1 MIEIWKPYSVHGVD
15 YEVSKSIISME
26 SQKTDCRMKMTCIG
40 TGSSGNAYVLQNE
53 QEALVIE
60 AGMPISDVLKA
71 LNYSTRK
78 VVGCIVSHGH
88 LDHIKYIEDYC
99 KFFKCYCSQGTI
111 GEFEWKHQR
120 RPRVLEVLK
129 TVQIGGFRVRP
140 IPAEHDAAEP
150 FAYIIDHADFGRL
163 LFATD
168 TYYLRYR
175 IPDMT
180 AIMIECNYSLPI
192 LNENVERGIVPVAL
206 KNRTLDSHM
215 SLEHLKEMLAAN
227 DLTRVTQI
235 VIIHLSAR
243 NSDAGAFCREIIE
256 QTGKSTT
263 YAQKG
268 LTIELNRTPF

>member
-1 MIEIWKPYSVHGVD
+1 
-15 YEVSKSIISME
+15 
-26 SQKTDCRMKMTCIG
+26 MKMTCIG

-60 AGMPISDVLKA
+60 AGMPVNEVLQA
-71 LNYSTRK
+71 LGYTTKK

-99 KFFKCYCSQGTI
+99 NLFQCYCSQGTI
-111 GEFEWKHQR
+111 GEFKWKRSR
-120 RPRVLEVLK
+120 RPQALEPLR

-150 FAYIIDHADFGRL
+150 FAYIIDHEDIGRL

-180 AIMIECNYSLPI
+180 CLMIECNYSLPL
-192 LNENVERGIVPVAL
+192 LNANVEAGLIPAAL
-206 KNRTLDSHM
+206 KNRTLASHM
-215 SLEHLKEMLAAN
+215 SLEHLKEMLTAN
-227 DLTRVTQI
+227 DLHKVAQI
-235 VIIHLSAR
+235 VLIHLSAR
-243 NSDAGAFCREIIE
+243 NSDPQAFCREIIRH
-256 QTGKSTT
+256 TGKLTT
-263 YAQKG
+263 YAHKG
-268 LTIELNRTPF
+268 LTLELNTTPF